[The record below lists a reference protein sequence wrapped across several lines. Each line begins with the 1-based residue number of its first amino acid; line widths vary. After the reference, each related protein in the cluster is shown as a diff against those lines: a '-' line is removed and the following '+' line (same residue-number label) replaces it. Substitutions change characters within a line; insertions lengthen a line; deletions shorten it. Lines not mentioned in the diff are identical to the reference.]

1 MIPDIEKAERT
12 NIESWRPMTRWIRP
26 ARHDEHG
33 RQQSMADV
41 VKTLYYMNEQ
51 RARVQTVIGGRPD
64 LQPVCAARRR
74 PDGYG
79 NSHWSD
85 IRLRTR
91 DRYGGGAILT
101 CRRCASWWGML
112 LVLPSIFARLGNFLV
127 FFNIVKKPLIKVPS
141 PNEII
146 RQMVNYAAISRRDG
160 ALALEEQIRRVDNPF
175 LVKGLQMLVDGQE
188 EETIRGLME
197 LEIDNLQERHANGK
211 KILEFMGAA
220 APAFGMIGTL
230 IGLVQMLQ
238 NLSSP
243 DQIGA
248 GMAVALITTFYGSL
262 LANLVFIPLAGKLGM
277 YSKAESLAMEMIV
290 EGICTISRGE
300 NPTVVREKMQAFI
313 SPAHREDIKA
323 TI

>member
-1 MIPDIEKAERT
+1 MD
-12 NIESWRPMTRWIRP
+12 
-26 ARHDEHG
+26 
-33 RQQSMADV
+33 MA
-41 VKTLYYMNEQ
+41 
-51 RARVQTVIGGRPD
+51 TVIGLILGFS
-64 LQPVCAARRR
+64 VIIGAIAM
-74 PDGYG
+74 
-79 NSHWSD
+79 
-85 IRLRTR
+85 
-91 DRYGGGAILT
+91 GGGALIFVHVPSM
-101 CRRCASWWGML
+101 CIVVGGML
-112 LVLPSIFARLGNFLV
+112 CSVLIHFSLKQFLSI
-127 FFNIVKKPLIKVPS
+127 FNIVKKTFIIKLPS